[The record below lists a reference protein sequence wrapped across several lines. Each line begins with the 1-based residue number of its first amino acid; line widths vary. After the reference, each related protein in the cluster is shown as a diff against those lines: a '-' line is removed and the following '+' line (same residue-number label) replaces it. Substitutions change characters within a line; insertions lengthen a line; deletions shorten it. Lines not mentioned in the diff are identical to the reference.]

1 MMIVNI
7 PGSGSL
13 TCASLVAPPKV
24 NWAAPST
31 RVNSTSIICPSIS
44 SSIFIGVVLFCLFK
58 QLAIPQ
64 PLAILPRAIF
74 VAEVYPLAKR
84 RMAGLPQFDQDVRTR
99 DAQVLLLQFNERRP
113 ARVVITQY
121 LKSEPVGFMFVVAR
135 EGQSD
140 RRDDQ

>member
-13 TCASLVAPPKV
+13 TCASRVAPPKV

-44 SSIFIGVVLFCLFK
+44 SSIFIGAVLLLKFEERTPQHAEAGRGSRIEDRGATYNAIFDLQSSILDLQSSILDLRSYFACCCVLFCLFK

-64 PLAILPRAIF
+64 
-74 VAEVYPLAKR
+74 
-84 RMAGLPQFDQDVRTR
+84 
-99 DAQVLLLQFNERRP
+99 RP
-113 ARVVITQY
+113 AI
-121 LKSEPVGFMFVVAR
+121 
-135 EGQSD
+135 
-140 RRDDQ
+140 